1 MEEEKSRDVLYAKLR
16 KKIENMGVYSFS
28 ETDTTKK
35 HLPQYNPSSVEIK
48 DDSFKPRIKKNT
60 LSLTIDEL
68 IKEHEQ
74 YNSKEQQKEIKR
86 RFSKQNKNNDQ
97 NTLIKVVW
105 IITILV
111 LVAGIAFIVV
121 YLLMNGGNK

>member
-1 MEEEKSRDVLYAKLR
+1 MEEEKSRVVLYAKLR

-35 HLPQYNPSSVEIK
+35 HLPQNNPSSVEIK

>member
-1 MEEEKSRDVLYAKLR
+1 MEEDKSRVILYAKLR
-16 KKIENMGVYSFS
+16 KKIENMDAYSFS
-28 ETDTTKK
+28 ESDVVRK
-35 HLPQYNPSSVEIK
+35 HSPQYKPSSVEIQ
-48 DDSFKPRIKKNT
+48 DDTFKPKIKKNT

-105 IITILV
+105 VTTILV

-121 YLLMNGGNK
+121 YLLMNGKK